1 MSRYLIKSFPQPD
14 LVERLIIV
22 DIHPDKRLSKP
33 GEPNMVQMF
42 AFALRKT
49 LATLRKE
56 NITEL
61 DKAKE
66 RLNELTT
73 RFIKE
78 EENRKTY
85 VNNLI
90 FKDGVLNFRF
100 NLDELIRFMDE
111 MYQVWDVRPQYAGPT
126 LEIHGST
133 SPFIVRDDYD
143 SLREMFP
150 NIQIEEV
157 EGGEF

>member
-1 MSRYLIKSFPQPD
+1 M
-14 LVERLIIV
+14 ERLVIV
-22 DIHPDKRLSKP
+22 DIHPDKRLSKD
-33 GEPNMVQMF
+33 GEPNMVQLF

-61 DKAKE
+61 EKARE
-66 RLNELTT
+66 RLNELIT

-90 FKDGVLNFRF
+90 FKDGVLSFRF

-111 MYQVWDVRPQYAGPT
+111 MYRVWDCRPNYAGPT
-126 LEIHGST
+126 MEIHGSL
-133 SPFIVRDDYD
+133 SPFIQKADYE
-143 SLREMFP
+143 SLQAMFP
-150 NIQIEEV
+150 NIEIEEV
-157 EGGEF
+157 EGGE

>member
-1 MSRYLIKSFPQPD
+1 M
-14 LVERLIIV
+14 VERLIIV

-49 LATLRKE
+49 LETLRKE
-56 NITEL
+56 NIAEL

-66 RLNELTT
+66 RLNELIT

-78 EENRKTY
+78 EENRKIY
-85 VNNLI
+85 LNNLI
-90 FKDGVLNFRF
+90 FKDGVLSFRF

-111 MYQVWDVRPQYAGPT
+111 MYQRWDIRPNYAGPT
-126 LEIHGST
+126 LEIHGSL
-133 SPFIVRDDYD
+133 SPFIVKDDYE

-150 NIQIEEV
+150 NIEIEEV
-157 EGGEF
+157 EGGEWFSFFSLPLN